1 MATEIGQLT
10 LKVDTGDV
18 AKATDQVEKLG
29 DKAQSTTKKTEN
41 LTKQSAKSNVVMGQF
56 GRKAGM
62 AGIQFE
68 QLAGQIAAGQNPM
81 RAIGVQAADLGFVL
95 GTPLLG
101 AVVGIGAA
109 LASVMLPGL
118 LNNKDAAK
126 TLSEAMDR
134 LSLVVKRTETGSF
147 KLTERFVQL
156 AQKSRELAAIDIA
169 IGIAQ
174 ATIAFE
180 TASKQIKK
188 ELENIVGKIGPT
200 TAAFEEI
207 RAAIEKTG
215 EVPDNLRGY
224 ANWADV
230 TGEKFGITRNQ
241 ALDLILAF
249 KGFQD
254 GVVPLA
260 DLRSEVLLLAE
271 NGDMTKKS
279 TRDLVSAFLDNVVAA
294 SNAEEALKALKDVV
308 GDTGSALSDATREAD
323 GFAATVG
330 GMISVLERRDEVL
343 RNSEEDLAVQAATL
357 RGATDAEILQ
367 IRALYEAIAAEKA
380 RQEAVKQAA
389 REKEQA
395 TRDAE
400 RRAEREA
407 AAAERQAERE
417 AEAAKRAADAKV
429 EAEKR
434 AAEAAAEQRERAAIS
449 AMESLATEEEAI
461 LLSYQRRHDAIM
473 ASTQMTE
480 EMKRDLITRLDAE
493 TNQKLLE
500 SNQSYWQQWL
510 TQQNEAMIT
519 FDEVAAGALNT
530 FKTAAGSA
538 FESIIFDSES
548 ASDAVRNFAE
558 TMGRSVINALGQMA
572 AEWAAY
578 YIVQSLFGKTAQAG
592 AATAM
597 TANAAATSAQ
607 AGLAAFASTAA
618 IPIVGPA
625 LAPGAAAAAIAATA
639 PFVTAISAL
648 STAAIAGR
656 ALGGQ
661 VRGGESYVVGE
672 RGPELLTMGSGGRI
686 TPNEMLRGNSRNA
699 SQSQQPKTEL
709 KVQVQNYGSSEIS
722 VERISATDVRIIA
735 REVAAQT
742 VRDQAP
748 GVVASDISNP
758 NGRVSKSLSNN
769 VIAQRRR

>member
-10 LKVDTGDV
+10 LKVDSSDV
-18 AKATDQVEKLG
+18 GRATNQVENLG
-29 DKAQSTTKKTEN
+29 NQAQKTERKTDG
-41 LTKQSAKSNVVMGQF
+41 LTKAGAKSNVVMGKF
-56 GRKAGM
+56 GRQAGM

-81 RAIGVQAADLGFVL
+81 RAVGVQAADLGFVL
-95 GTPLLG
+95 GVPLLG

-109 LASVMLPGL
+109 IGSVLIPML
-118 LNNKDAAK
+118 
-126 TLSEAMDR
+126 MD
-134 LSLVVKRTETGSF
+134 S
-147 KLTERFVQL
+147 
-156 AQKSRELAAIDIA
+156 
-169 IGIAQ
+169 
-174 ATIAFE
+174 
-180 TASKQIKK
+180 
-188 ELENIVGKIGPT
+188 
-200 TAAFEEI
+200 
-207 RAAIEKTG
+207 
-215 EVPDNLRGY
+215 
-224 ANWADV
+224 
-230 TGEKFGITRNQ
+230 
-241 ALDLILAF
+241 
-249 KGFQD
+249 
-254 GVVPLA
+254 
-260 DLRSEVLLLAE
+260 
-271 NGDMTKKS
+271 KKS
-279 TRDLVSAFLDNVVAA
+279 TEDLEKSIDSISKLMSESAANSALVLSDSFMKLAKSSRDLAELQLRVSLFEAITNVTAAQKALLENTDDLIVAQYRSGHAARNNESRLNRFAASMGISSEAAMDLRTNILDMKNGVEGSSTSLVELINNLFATGDTTEKFNKLAGPILQTALMLKTAEEQSAFLK
-294 SNAEEALKALKDVV
+294 EALANLDGALAE
-308 GDTGSALSDATREAD
+308 GAESSSSFAETTEGTISALQRELD
-323 GFAATVG
+323 
-330 GMISVLERRDEVL
+330 VLEQGALAIMLQDEA
-343 RNSEEDLAVQAATL
+343 RK
-357 RGATDAEILQ
+357 GASPEQLAEIER
-367 IRALYEAIAAEKA
+367 IYEAVEAKKAEIAETKRLAAEKA
-380 RQEAVKQAA
+380 
-389 REKEQA
+389 
-395 TRDAE
+395 
-400 RRAEREA
+400 
-407 AAAERQAERE
+407 RE
-417 AEAAKRAADAKV
+417 AEAAKRAAEAKA

-434 AAEAAAEQRERAAIS
+434 AAEAAAQQRERAAIS
-449 AMESLATEEEAI
+449 AMESLATEEESI
-461 LLSYQRRHDAIM
+461 ILSYQRRHDAIM